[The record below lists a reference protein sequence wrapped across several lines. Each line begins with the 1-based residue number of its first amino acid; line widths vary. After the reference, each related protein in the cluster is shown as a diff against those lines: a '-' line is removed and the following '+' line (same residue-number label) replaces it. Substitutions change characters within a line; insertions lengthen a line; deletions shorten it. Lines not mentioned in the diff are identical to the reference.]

1 MKNNF
6 FNTPS
11 ENSKIK
17 IALTVNYFKNWL
29 SENKNEQSLCYID
42 LFSGPGTYETGYK
55 STPILIME
63 EILKHQKTAQKFN
76 IILNDKNKEYIEKLS
91 KSVVGIQNLK
101 LLKSITF
108 FKPKHRKR

>member
-6 FNTPS
+6 FNFPS

-29 SENKNEQSLCYID
+29 SENKNEQSLSYID
-42 LFSGPGTYETGYK
+42 FFSGPGIYETGYK

-63 EILKHQKTAQKFN
+63 EILKHPKTAQKYICK
-76 IILNDKNKEYIEKLS
+76 IISLSIWRSNKNQPLS
-91 KSVVGIQNLK
+91 SVPNE
-101 LLKSITF
+101 S
-108 FKPKHRKR
+108 RKK